1 MNLFLREDQRV
12 FRETFCKFAEKEIAP
27 LVPEAEETETFPL
40 ELFPK
45 MGELGYL
52 CPRYDERYGGAGIDK
67 VTEVLMREELSCISQ
82 GIASTWSA
90 HSHLGTFPIYHW
102 GREAQK
108 QKYLV
113 PAIKGEKI
121 FAFGLTEPNAGS
133 DVKAI
138 ETTARRQGDFY
149 IINGRKIFITNGN
162 ICDYLTLIAYTDKK
176 QGYRGISIFI
186 VEKGT
191 PGFIVTR
198 KLKKEGVRS
207 SETAELLFEDCR
219 IPQENLIGEE
229 GSFYK
234 VMETL
239 NEGRIG
245 VAGNCVGMARGAYE
259 AALKYAQERVQFGRP
274 IAQFQAIA
282 FKLAD
287 MAMEIEAARLLVWHA
302 AWMMDAGQNPIREAS
317 MAKLFASEVAVRV
330 SREAM
335 QIHGGYGQMREFP
348 VGRFHRD
355 ALVYVVGEGTSEIQ
369 RQIIAKQ
376 LGL

>member
-1 MNLFLREDQRV
+1 MDFFLNEEQRLFK
-12 FRETFCKFAEKEIAP
+12 ETFRKFAETEIAP
-27 LVPEAEETETFPL
+27 LVEEAEETETFPL
-40 ELFPK
+40 KLFPE
-45 MGELGYL
+45 MGKLGYL
-52 CPRYDERYGGAGIDK
+52 CPRYAEKYGGAGIDK
-67 VTEVLMREELSCISQ
+67 VAEVLMREELSRVSQ
-82 GIASTWSA
+82 GIASSWSA
-90 HSHLGTFPIYHW
+90 HSHLGTFPVYHW
-102 GREAQK
+102 GSEEQK
-108 QKYLV
+108 QNYLV
-113 PAIKGEKI
+113 PAIRGEKV

-138 ETTARRQGDFY
+138 ETTARREGDFY
-149 IINGRKIFITNGN
+149 RINGRKIFITNGN
-162 ICDYLTLIAYTDKK
+162 ICDFLTLVAYTDKTR
-176 QGYRGISIFI
+176 GYRGISIFL

-198 KLKKEGVRS
+198 KLKKEGIRS
-207 SETAELLFEDCR
+207 SETAELLLEDCR
-219 IPQENLIGEE
+219 IPKENLIGEE
-229 GSFYK
+229 GSFYR

-245 VAGNCVGMARGAYE
+245 VAGNCVGMAQGAYE
-259 AALKYAQERVQFGRP
+259 AALKYSKERIQFGRP

-287 MAMEIEAARLLVWHA
+287 MATEIEAARLLVLRA
-302 AWMMDAGQNPIREAS
+302 AWLMDQGENPIREAS
-317 MAKLFASEVAVRV
+317 MAKLLASEVAVRV

-376 LGL
+376 MGL

>member
-1 MNLFLREDQRV
+1 MDFFLNEEQRI
-12 FRETFCKFAEKEIAP
+12 FKETFRKFAETKIAP
-27 LVPEAEETETFPL
+27 LVEEAEETETFPL
-40 ELFPK
+40 KLFPE
-45 MGELGYL
+45 MGKLGYL
-52 CPRYDERYGGAGIDK
+52 CPRYAEKYGGAGIDK
-67 VTEVLMREELSCISQ
+67 VAEVLMREELSRVSQ
-82 GIASTWSA
+82 GIASSWSA
-90 HSHLGTFPIYHW
+90 HSHLGTFPVYHW
-102 GREAQK
+102 GSEEQK
-108 QKYLV
+108 QNYLV
-113 PAIKGEKI
+113 PAIRGEKV

-138 ETTARRQGDFY
+138 ETTARREGDFY
-149 IINGRKIFITNGN
+149 RINGRKIFITNGN
-162 ICDYLTLIAYTDKK
+162 ICDFLTLVAYTDKTR
-176 QGYRGISIFI
+176 GYRGISIFL

-198 KLKKEGVRS
+198 KLKKEGIRS
-207 SETAELLFEDCR
+207 SETAEILLEDCL
-219 IPQENLIGEE
+219 IPKENLIDEE
-229 GSFYK
+229 GSFYR

-245 VAGNCVGMARGAYE
+245 VAGNCVGMAQGAYE
-259 AALKYAQERVQFGRP
+259 AALKYSQERVQFGRP

-287 MAMEIEAARLLVWHA
+287 MATEIEAARLLVLRA
-302 AWMMDAGQNPIREAS
+302 AWLMDQGKNPIREAS
-317 MAKLFASEVAVRV
+317 MAKLLASEVAVRV

-376 LGL
+376 MGL

>member
-1 MNLFLREDQRV
+1 
-12 FRETFCKFAEKEIAP
+12 
-27 LVPEAEETETFPL
+27 
-40 ELFPK
+40 
-45 MGELGYL
+45 
-52 CPRYDERYGGAGIDK
+52 
-67 VTEVLMREELSCISQ
+67 
-82 GIASTWSA
+82 
-90 HSHLGTFPIYHW
+90 
-102 GREAQK
+102 
-108 QKYLV
+108 
-113 PAIKGEKI
+113 
-121 FAFGLTEPNAGS
+121 
-133 DVKAI
+133 VKAI
-138 ETTARRQGDFY
+138 ETTARRDGDGY
-149 IINGRKIFITNGN
+149 VINGRKIFITNGN
-162 ICDYLTLIAYTDKK
+162 ICDFLTLIAYTDKSR
-176 QGYRGISIFI
+176 GYRGISIFL

-219 IPQENLIGEE
+219 IPARNLIGEE
-229 GSFYK
+229 GSFYR

-245 VAGNCVGMARGAYE
+245 VAGNCVGMAQGAYE
-259 AALKYAQERVQFGRP
+259 AAVKYARERVQFGRP

-287 MAMEIEAARLLVWHA
+287 MATEIDAARLLVLRA
-302 AWMMDAGQNPIREAS
+302 AWMMDQGKNPIQEAS

-330 SREAM
+330 SKEAM
-335 QIHGGYGQMREFP
+335 QIHGGYGQMREFS

-376 LGL
+376 MGLGG